1 MINDALPVWITG
13 NRAARNTLWLLKKR
27 ADDARQCANRG
38 HAGRSRGALGG
49 GFAAGDSISQIR
61 IVPI

>member
-13 NRAARNTLWLLKKR
+13 HRAAKNTLWLLNNR
-27 ADDARQCANRG
+27 AGDARQCANRG
-38 HAGRSRGALGG
+38 HLQRLQSASGG
-49 GFAAGDSISQIR
+49 GCAAGDSFSKIR